1 MIIGACTI
9 QLYLPGVF
17 SLKEKR
23 GVLKPLL
30 NQLRR
35 RFEVAVAEVGN
46 QDVWQSAD
54 IAIVAVSNE
63 AGHIYVVLEK
73 AIHWIEEEYRGV
85 EVLDWAV
92 ELR

>member
-23 GVLKPLL
+23 GLLKPLL
-30 NQLRR
+30 AQLRR
-35 RFEVAVAEVGN
+35 QFEVAAAEVGQN
-46 QDVWQSAD
+46 DTWQSAE
-54 IAIVAVSNE
+54 IAVVAVSNK
-63 AGHIYVVLEK
+63 AGHIYAVLEK
-73 AIHWIEEEYRGV
+73 AVHWIEEEYRAV
-85 EVLDWAV
+85 EIQDWAV

>member
-23 GVLKPLL
+23 GLLKPLL
-30 NQLRR
+30 AQLRR
-35 RFEVAVAEVGN
+35 QFEVAAAEVGQN
-46 QDVWQSAD
+46 DTWQSAE
-54 IAIVAVSNE
+54 IAVVAVSNN
-63 AGHIYVVLEK
+63 AGHIYAVLEK
-73 AIHWIEEEYRGV
+73 TVHWIEEEYRAV
-85 EVLDWAV
+85 EIQDWAV

>member
-23 GVLKPLL
+23 GMLKPLL
-30 NQLRR
+30 AQLRR
-35 RFEVAVAEVGN
+35 QFEVAAAEVGKN
-46 QDVWQSAD
+46 DTWQSAD
-54 IAIVAVSNE
+54 IAVVAVAND
-63 AGHIYVVLEK
+63 AGHIYAVLEK
-73 AIHWIEEEYRGV
+73 AVHWIEEEYRAV
-85 EVLDWAV
+85 EIQDWAV

>member
-1 MIIGACTI
+1 MIIGACTV

-35 RFEVAVAEVGN
+35 QFEVAVAEVGQN
-46 QDVWQSAD
+46 DTWQSAD

-63 AGHIYVVLEK
+63 AGHIYAVLEK
-73 AIHWIEEEYRGV
+73 AVHWIEEEYRGV
-85 EVLDWAV
+85 EVMDWSV